1 MNEVVRKF
9 FLKNLPD
16 LTGKKMIHTERYIL
30 FLENNVELRI
40 QSKNDIYELERK
52 IKNSEISRQTSLIE
66 ITKEEFELLKKL
78 SIKNIV
84 RDSYILRDSPEI
96 ALRIYRGEF
105 EGLIRLEVDFNS
117 EEEAKNFVPPD
128 EYGVEITKSALG
140 MDGCLAKLFM
150 EEFLNELNQIKRL
163 ILTP

>member
-1 MNEVVRKF
+1 MNEIVRKF
-9 FLKNLPD
+9 FPKKMPD

-40 QSKNDIYELERK
+40 QSKDNFYELERK
-52 IKNSEISRQTSLIE
+52 VKNNEMSREINIQE
-66 ITKEEFELLKKL
+66 ITKGEFVLLKKL

-84 RDSYILRDSPEI
+84 RDSYILRESPEI

-117 EEEAKNFVPPD
+117 EEEAKNFLPPD
-128 EYGVEITKSALG
+128 DYGVDITNSVLG
-140 MDGCLAKLFM
+140 MDGRLAKLTK
-150 EEFLNELNQIKRL
+150 EDFLSELNRISGS
-163 ILTP
+163 